1 MFLGLDL
8 GTTNI
13 KAVLV
18 GPDGRVVARSS
29 APVECAHTSGGG
41 VEQDIE
47 AIWPVTLDALRE
59 LGAAAEGPR
68 VRAIGV
74 SAQGGALQITGG
86 DGCPVGPVISWMD
99 NRGREFNEA
108 LTRELGRDWFVRHI
122 GHGRSNMAIGQL
134 LRLRAESPATLAPPN
149 RVGFVGDVIVSRLCG
164 RAAHDATSLS
174 IAFLF
179 NPSLRDADPGV
190 LERVGITA
198 DQLPALL
205 PVRTS
210 AGGLLDDVAAKTS
223 LPAGIPV
230 SPAVHDQYAAAL
242 GSGSVHAGDVMFGA
256 GTAWVLLAATGR
268 LMEPVI
274 DGAFVCTHVVDGLYG
289 QMLSMVNGGS
299 VFAWAVAGLGLAGRG
314 RGELDAMMASVAPG
328 SEGLRFRPTMTA
340 GGGEGLP
347 PGTRGGLSGIEL
359 SHEPRQILRAVTEG
373 LAAELARYVRFLTDG
388 GVTVKRLVMTG
399 GAAASSVTPQVVADV
414 TGLPLVCTA
423 EREMSA
429 FGAAVIARGLAEPDA
444 GLAAI
449 SEQVRPPSRDVTP
462 SPDAAFYKQLLADY
476 LAELPGASS

>member
-18 GPDGRVVARSS
+18 DPGGRVVARNSV
-29 APVECAHTSGGG
+29 PVECAYTSGGG

-47 AIWPVTLDALRE
+47 AIWPATLEALLE
-59 LGAAAEGPR
+59 LGAAGERSR
-68 VRAIGV
+68 VRAVGV

-86 DGCPVGPVISWMD
+86 DGRPVGPVISWMD
-99 NRGREFNEA
+99 GRGREFNEA
-108 LTRELGRDWFVRHI
+108 LTRELGRGWFVRHV
-122 GHGRSNMAIGQL
+122 GHGRSNVAIGQL
-134 LRLRAESPATLAPPN
+134 LRLRAESPELLAAPN

-174 IAFLF
+174 IAFLY
-179 NPSLRDADPGV
+179 NPSLRDADPGL
-190 LERVGITA
+190 LERLGITA

-205 PVRTS
+205 PVQTS

-230 SPAVHDQYAAAL
+230 SAAVHDQYAAAL

-274 DGAFVCTHVVDGLYG
+274 GGAFVCTHIVDGLYG

-299 VFAWAVAGLGLAGRG
+299 VFAWAATCLGLAGRS
-314 RGELDAMMASVAPG
+314 RDELDAMMASVAPG
-328 SEGLRFRPTMTA
+328 SEGLRLRPTMTA

-347 PGTRGGLSGIEL
+347 PGTRGCLSGLEL
-359 SHEPRQILRAVTEG
+359 SHEPRHILRAATEG

-388 GVTVKRLVMTG
+388 GVGVKRLVMTG
-399 GAAASSVTPQVVADV
+399 AAAASSVTPQIVADV
-414 TGLPLVCTA
+414 TGLPLVCAA
-423 EREMSA
+423 ESEMSA
-429 FGAAVIARGLAEPDA
+429 FGAAVIARGLAEPGA

-462 SPDAAFYKQLLADY
+462 GPDAAFYKQLLADY
-476 LAELPGASS
+476 LAELPGASL